1 MRNFMK
7 LFIFAITALLLT
19 NVLAGEMTDDEFDAQ
34 KKLMIKLADELVP
47 VAEQLRGKKFKF
59 PIDKGVYTRNMIA
72 DYLIGSFEDEQL
84 EEIQKFTQIMWK
96 LGLCEKDA
104 DIAKAFKQL
113 YVENIGGFYDPRM
126 QELNIIKSS
135 SKPTRFDK
143 IAMVHELTHA
153 IDDQYYDLLNGVDR
167 EDLDS
172 DQMLAYMSVFEGTT
186 GCVQWDYT
194 LSRPSYNIPM
204 VKGMILRM
212 PGGGELGAVGRKVP
226 ELISRQMLWPYTIG
240 LNLAFE
246 ARNRAN
252 GSFELLDKMFT
263 DLPASTEQVL
273 HPEKYFDEPRDNPVI
288 IKFEEDFEKVW
299 GDGWEKIDDDNNGE
313 FIIWAYFLEILKG
326 SDNIKTLAKEAAAGW
341 DGDRMFFV
349 HNEKLDKL
357 SFVWRLEFDTIEDA
371 KEFSALY
378 EKVLQKKYKGVKEK
392 GFVTGI
398 ETEDKSVLI
407 FETLPEGNADE
418 IKKKSWSAKLEDWKK
433 PGKGTA
439 LRYSEKYT
447 PPTKEIE
454 CENWDKRVYKEDWI
468 EITLPRAGFKVVYDQ
483 DFTMFMAPEAVE
495 TSEFV
500 IARMLPFNRSKLD
513 KLGKSIIR
521 SRINKG
527 LTDIKLLEESEN
539 TENGYRWNYIVAGK
553 DKNGVLRVSMTTI
566 FEDSARKKLF
576 QITAHGKFE
585 NMGIVSEDLNS
596 IVDNFRTTP
605 AKKKLQTLPK
615 GSKTND

>member
-1 MRNFMK
+1 
-7 LFIFAITALLLT
+7 
-19 NVLAGEMTDDEFDAQ
+19 
-34 KKLMIKLADELVP
+34 
-47 VAEQLRGKKFKF
+47 
-59 PIDKGVYTRNMIA
+59 
-72 DYLIGSFEDEQL
+72 
-84 EEIQKFTQIMWK
+84 
-96 LGLCEKDA
+96 
-104 DIAKAFKQL
+104 
-113 YVENIGGFYDPRM
+113 
-126 QELNIIKSS
+126 
-135 SKPTRFDK
+135 
-143 IAMVHELTHA
+143 
-153 IDDQYYDLLNGVDR
+153 
-167 EDLDS
+167 
-172 DQMLAYMSVFEGTT
+172 MS
-186 GCVQWDYT
+186 
-194 LSRPSYNIPM
+194 
-204 VKGMILRM
+204 
-212 PGGGELGAVGRKVP
+212 
-226 ELISRQMLWPYTIG
+226 
-240 LNLAFE
+240 
-246 ARNRAN
+246 
-252 GSFELLDKMFT
+252 
-263 DLPASTEQVL
+263 
-273 HPEKYFDEPRDNPVI
+273 
-288 IKFEEDFEKVW
+288 
-299 GDGWEKIDDDNNGE
+299 
-313 FIIWAYFLEILKG
+313 
-326 SDNIKTLAKEAAAGW
+326 
-341 DGDRMFFV
+341 
-349 HNEKLDKL
+349 
-357 SFVWRLEFDTIEDA
+357 
-371 KEFSALY
+371 
-378 EKVLQKKYKGVKEK
+378 
-392 GFVTGI
+392 
-398 ETEDKSVLI
+398 
-407 FETLPEGNADE
+407 
-418 IKKKSWSAKLEDWKK
+418 DWKK

-483 DFTMFMAPEAVE
+483 DFTMFMAPEAVD